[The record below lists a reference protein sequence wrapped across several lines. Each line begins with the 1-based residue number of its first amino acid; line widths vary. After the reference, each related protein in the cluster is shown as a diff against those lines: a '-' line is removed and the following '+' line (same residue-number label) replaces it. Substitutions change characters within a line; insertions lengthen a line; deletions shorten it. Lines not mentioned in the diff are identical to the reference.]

1 VPWQRLVVKVLRRAR
16 ATKPERRDKEA
27 TVERIGASREAA
39 ALFNLAARF

>member
-1 VPWQRLVVKVLRRAR
+1 LVVKVLRRAP

-27 TVERIGASREAA
+27 TVERDVRIGAPREAA